1 MFPPVVH
8 FDESTA
14 EAMLHGTLYPAA
26 HEAGTCVTCHVDS
39 GHLSKEGPAW
49 FSHCKVTLL
58 PFAINRHLPGN
69 YFEILCEY
77 PVSHLVVPTIV
88 CFH

>member
-69 YFEILCEY
+69 YFEIM
-77 PVSHLVVPTIV
+77 
-88 CFH
+88 